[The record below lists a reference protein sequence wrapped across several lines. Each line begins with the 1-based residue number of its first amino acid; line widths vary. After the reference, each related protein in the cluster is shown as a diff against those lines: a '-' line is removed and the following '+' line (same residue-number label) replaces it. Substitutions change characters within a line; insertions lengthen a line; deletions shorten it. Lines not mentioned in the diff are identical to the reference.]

1 MKFPRSPWIR
11 LALFAC
17 LGLAVIFALQVNWDR
32 SYRTASG
39 VPRSFAPF
47 GDEIRRADGT
57 VDYRST
63 LNQLMGEPPPA
74 EQNALAI
81 YLPLACQ
88 RDLGG
93 SSLRPNMLRALGV
106 DEASF
111 TAGRNFD
118 SDWES
123 SGATSTPE
131 SPALN
136 AIWKGDAEFPLIAAW
151 LDRYQPELARI
162 REATRLRWY
171 CPHLNEDPNALLLG
185 DLLPHIQG
193 MRTLARMLTA
203 DCYREAGRGNID
215 AAIADVVAIHHLG
228 RQIRG
233 DLVIQNLV
241 AIAIRGIARE
251 TASRLLQQ
259 FPLNEGQL
267 NMLAPLME
275 NEVLPELF
283 DPKGSRSERY
293 LVLDLLQ
300 QIDRNRLNVS
310 ELASLDQGLGVTAWA
325 PGFWAFVDGGQA
337 LQIVNQHFD
346 STGRTGELVQL
357 QGTALASALQKHI
370 GAFRSNNTSPATWSE
385 RIGMVF
391 SPTVRGQILGR
402 YLSNS
407 LANSLG
413 LNCLRVLVRETQQ
426 NRMLQ
431 LAFALERYRCRNGA
445 YPESLEQLVPE
456 LVASLPPDLFA
467 ETGSFG
473 YKKLASGFRLQAG
486 SPYPRYLY
494 SGKDPFLSLIVSRQA
509 EAKAPEPNPR

>member
-1 MKFPRSPWIR
+1 MKYLRSPWIR

-17 LGLAVIFALQVNWDR
+17 LGLAVVFALQVNWDR

-63 LNQLMGEPPPA
+63 LNQLLGEPPPA
-74 EQNALAI
+74 EQNALVV

-88 RDLGG
+88 SDLGS
-93 SSLRPNMLRALGV
+93 SSLRPTMLRALGV
-106 DEASF
+106 SEASF
-111 TAGRNFD
+111 AAGRTFH
-118 SDWES
+118 SGWES

-151 LDRYQPELARI
+151 LDRYQPDLNRI

-171 CPHLNEDPNALLLG
+171 CPLLNDDPNALLLG

-203 DCYREAGRGNID
+203 NCHREAGRGNSD

-233 DLVIQNLV
+233 GLVIQNLV
-241 AIAIRGIARE
+241 SIAIRDIARE
-251 TASRLLQQ
+251 TAIRLLQQ
-259 FPLNEGQL
+259 FALNEGQL
-267 NMLAPLME
+267 NLLAPLME
-275 NEVLPELF
+275 YDVLPELF
-283 DPKGSRSERY
+283 NPKASRSERY

-300 QIDRNRLNVS
+300 QVDRNRLNAS
-310 ELASLDQGLGVTAWA
+310 ELTSLDQGLGITAWA
-325 PGFWAFVDGGQA
+325 RGFWTFVDGGQA
-337 LQIVNQHFD
+337 LQIVNQHYD

-357 QGTALASALQKHI
+357 QGTALARGLRTHI
-370 GAFRSNNTSPATWSE
+370 EAFRSYDSPPATWGE
-385 RIGMVF
+385 RIGMAF
-391 SPTVRGQILGR
+391 SPAVRGQLLGR
-402 YLSNS
+402 YLSDSMGAS
-407 LANSLG
+407 LRMS
-413 LNCLRVLVRETQQ
+413 CLRVLVRETQQ
-426 NRMLQ
+426 NRLLQ
-431 LAFALERYRCRNGA
+431 LAFALERYRCRNGV

-456 LVASLPPDLFA
+456 LVASLPSDLFA

-473 YKKLASGFRLQAG
+473 YEKLASGFRLQAG
-486 SPYPRYLY
+486 SVYPPYVY
-494 SGKDPFLSLIVSRQA
+494 SDKEPVLSVVVSRPA
-509 EAKAPEPNPR
+509 EAEAPEAVPR

>member
-39 VPRSFAPF
+39 VPGSFAPF
-47 GDEIRRADGT
+47 GDEIRRADDT
-57 VDYRST
+57 VDYRAT
-63 LNQLMGEPPPA
+63 LNKLLGEPPPA

-88 RDLGG
+88 RDLGS
-93 SSLRPNMLRALGV
+93 SSLRPSMLRALGV
-106 DEASF
+106 SEASF
-111 TAGRNFD
+111 AAGRTFH

-136 AIWKGDAEFPLIAAW
+136 AIWKGDAEYPLIAAW

-162 REATRLRWY
+162 REATRLRWH
-171 CPHLNEDPNALLLG
+171 CPLLNDDPNALLLG
-185 DLLPHIQG
+185 DLLPHVQG
-193 MRTLARMLTA
+193 MRTVARMLTA

-215 AAIADVVAIHHLG
+215 AALADVVAIHYLG

-241 AIAIRGIARE
+241 SIAIRGIARE
-251 TASRLLQQ
+251 TAIRLLQQ
-259 FPLNEGQL
+259 FPLNEQQL
-267 NMLAPLME
+267 DLLAPLVE
-275 NEVLPELF
+275 IDELPELF

-300 QIDRNRLNVS
+300 QVDRNRLNAI
-310 ELASLDQGLGVTAWA
+310 ELASLDQGLRITAWA
-325 PGFWAFVDGGQA
+325 RRFWAFVDGGRA

-357 QGTALASALQKHI
+357 QGTALASGLQRQI
-370 GAFRSNNTSPATWSE
+370 GAFRSSDSPPATWSE
-385 RIGMVF
+385 RIGMAF
-391 SPTVRGQILGR
+391 SPTVRGQLLGR
-402 YLSNS
+402 YLSDSMLAS
-407 LANSLG
+407 LRMS
-413 LNCLRVLVRETQQ
+413 CLRVLVRETQQ
-426 NRMLQ
+426 NRLLQ

-456 LVASLPPDLFA
+456 QVASLPPDLFA

-473 YKKLASGFRLQAG
+473 YEKLASGFRLQAG
-486 SPYPRYLY
+486 SVYPPYLY
-494 SGKDPFLSLIVSRQA
+494 SGDAPVLSVVVSRPA
-509 EAKAPEPNPR
+509 EGTTPESAPR